1 MLKYIGGVI
10 ILVILAVAG
19 YYVWMFIQQA
29 PTEEENTSTP
39 QPTQMATTTYA
50 TTTLSL
56 VYPSEFILD
65 ENYAYEGVPNKPI
78 PGVKFT
84 IPLGMATGT
93 NLSSFDTGLSVESLP
108 RAQRCTGDIYILENV
123 RANELV
129 ENGTTYSLA
138 TTSGAGAG
146 NLYEEHVY
154 ALADSSPCTAIR
166 YFIHSTNI
174 GNYLPAPGTDGQ
186 AGEPG
191 AVREFDKNA
200 LLTIFDE
207 IRHSL
212 LLNP

>member
-50 TTTLSL
+50 TTTFSL

-93 NLSSFDTGLSVESLP
+93 NLSSFDTGVSVESLP

-174 GNYLPAPGTDGQ
+174 GNY
-186 AGEPG
+186 EPG
-191 AVREFDKNA
+191 AVREFDRDV
-200 LLTIFDE
+200 LLRAFDE
-207 IRHSL
+207 IRRSL
-212 LLNP
+212 LLTQ

>member
-1 MLKYIGGVI
+1 MVNYITGIVI
-10 ILVILAVAG
+10 VVIVAVGG
-19 YYVWMFIQQA
+19 YYVWNFIQQGQGV
-29 PTEEENTSTP
+29 P
-39 QPTQMATTTYA
+39 QDSVPLQPGQSATTTYA
-50 TTTLSL
+50 TTTFSL
-56 VYPSEFILD
+56 IYPSNFTVD
-65 ENYAYEGVPNKPI
+65 EGYAYEGVPNKPI

-93 NLSSFDTGLSVESLP
+93 NLSSFDTGVSVESLP

-123 RANELV
+123 RARELT

-174 GNYLPAPGTDGQ
+174 GNY
-186 AGEPG
+186 EPG

>member
-50 TTTLSL
+50 TTTFSL

-93 NLSSFDTGLSVESLP
+93 NLSSFDTGVSVESLP

-174 GNYLPAPGTDGQ
+174 GNY
-186 AGEPG
+186 EPG